1 MHSFIHPLQAA
12 VKPSWEAKSDWDIFK
27 AFAEKLSEMAK
38 VHLPEPIRD
47 IVAIPLQHDTPAEM
61 AQRQVKDWALGECE
75 AIPGKTMP
83 NLVVVERDYVN
94 LYNRFISF
102 GPKAKQDG
110 IGVHGLSF
118 SIEKEYDELVETNP
132 VAWNDQKYPS
142 IVDAVDAANI
152 ILKMAPETN
161 GDVAYRAFKAEEAKV
176 GMPLM
181 DLAEG
186 QREVR
191 MNFND
196 LGVQPR
202 RLLTSPFWTGITN
215 NGRPYSPYCLNVEK
229 LVPWRTITGRQHL
242 YLDHESYIAFGE
254 NLPTYK
260 PKLDPNAT
268 GDYTNTN
275 IEGSKV
281 VKLNYLTPHGK
292 WHIHST
298 YYDNERML
306 TLSRGIAPFWIND
319 KDAEEVG
326 VRDNDWLEIFNDHG
340 VVVTRA
346 VVSARLPRGL
356 SLFYHSPERT
366 ISIPK
371 SPLRGNKRAGG
382 HNSLTRVK
390 LKPVHMAGGY
400 GQFTYGFNYWG
411 PSGVNRDSYVYV
423 RKLEG
428 KPQW

>member
-1 MHSFIHPLQAA
+1 MNFRMDTTALYSDIVLPAATWYEKNDMNTTDMHSFIHPLQAA
-12 VKPSWEAKSDWDIFK
+12 VPPSWEAKSDWDIFK

-61 AQRQVKDWALGECE
+61 AQRQVKDWSLGECE

-118 SIEKEYDELVETNP
+118 SIEKEYDELVETNS
-132 VAWNDQKYPS
+132 VTWDGHKYPS

-215 NGRPYSPYCLNVEK
+215 NGRPYSPY
-229 LVPWRTITGRQHL
+229 
-242 YLDHESYIAFGE
+242 
-254 NLPTYK
+254 
-260 PKLDPNAT
+260 
-268 GDYTNTN
+268 
-275 IEGSKV
+275 
-281 VKLNYLTPHGK
+281 
-292 WHIHST
+292 
-298 YYDNERML
+298 
-306 TLSRGIAPFWIND
+306 
-319 KDAEEVG
+319 
-326 VRDNDWLEIFNDHG
+326 
-340 VVVTRA
+340 
-346 VVSARLPRGL
+346 
-356 SLFYHSPERT
+356 
-366 ISIPK
+366 
-371 SPLRGNKRAGG
+371 
-382 HNSLTRVK
+382 
-390 LKPVHMAGGY
+390 
-400 GQFTYGFNYWG
+400 
-411 PSGVNRDSYVYV
+411 
-423 RKLEG
+423 
-428 KPQW
+428 